1 MSSRTGL
8 VADELFLAR
17 SEFGNIFAELLPGNF
32 CKLQTLDGKEITQG
46 LEVKV
51 RLGTVWKSSLTELS
65 GGQRSLIAL
74 SLIMSLLR
82 FKPCVRIFFYFL
94 QELVLMT
101 LSLCS
106 APMYIL
112 DEIDAALDLSHSA
125 LPLSLALLRLSLT
138 STDSR
143 ILPAAENIGRLFRTR
158 FKGSQFIVVSL
169 KDGLFSNANGASR
182 SCSFTRY
189 TLTDA
194 VRPHSPLP
202 SPVPRRHVH
211 RRAHEPAHV
220 VGAVRQGEPR
230 RRWAV
235 ERRWSAEQGSSSTR
249 VARRGGR
256 VSFAVVVVVVVVL
269 LSFARPP
276 RCTFALSLPLA
287 LRASLW
293 NTTIITSS

>member
-138 STDSR
+138 STDSPCSR
-143 ILPAAENIGRLFRTR
+143 EHR
-158 FKGSQFIVVSL
+158 SIVPYAL
-169 KDGLFSNANGASR
+169 QGQ
-182 SCSFTRY
+182 
-189 TLTDA
+189 
-194 VRPHSPLP
+194 P
-202 SPVPRRHVH
+202 VH
-211 RRAHEPAHV
+211 RRLAQGRSLLE
-220 VGAVRQGEPR
+220 RQRCVP
-230 RRWAV
+230 
-235 ERRWSAEQGSSSTR
+235 
-249 VARRGGR
+249 
-256 VSFAVVVVVVVVL
+256 L
-269 LSFARPP
+269 L
-276 RCTFALSLPLA
+276 LLYSLH
-287 LRASLW
+287 
-293 NTTIITSS
+293 TH